1 MTKEQF
7 ERERDYGAAVS
18 IAKALLRAGLI
29 SEREFRK
36 IDTNFQRKY
45 RPMIGGLNLEKP

>member
-7 ERERDYGAAVS
+7 GRERDYGASIS

-29 SEREFRK
+29 TEREFRK
-36 IDTNFQRKY
+36 IDTNFQRRY
-45 RPMIGGLNLEKP
+45 RPMIGGLRAGNP